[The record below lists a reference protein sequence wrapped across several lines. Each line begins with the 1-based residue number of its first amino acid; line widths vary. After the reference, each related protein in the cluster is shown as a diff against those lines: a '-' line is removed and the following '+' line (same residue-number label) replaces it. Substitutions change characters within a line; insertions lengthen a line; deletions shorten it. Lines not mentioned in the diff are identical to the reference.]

1 MAAITNFLS
10 RFDVTSL
17 VTILDI
23 QIALALVIIA
33 LLIKGVIA
41 RIIIGIV
48 YKITKNT
55 KKARESEMYSPIK
68 KMIVFLAIYVAL
80 YIIPKGERTAYIIT
94 EVFKVIIIIFITKLI
109 TTLVHSDSKFLKKFL
124 KKSEDYKVNDFVCKI
139 IRGLIWLVSCFV
151 IINELGFAYKITGL
165 LTGLGFASAIIALA
179 AQELVKNLLSGA
191 SILTDKPF
199 ELGDW
204 IEVENYEGTV
214 EDITFRSTRIKALNN
229 TVITIPNSVI
239 TSEYVINWNRL
250 RSRRLEITLPL
261 HLDTKSDEIKKI
273 VKQIK
278 VVLASNPN
286 VIADTIQ
293 VNFAGI
299 SDSSADIYM
308 FMYVNKQQY
317 VDFLNVKEEVFCSL
331 LALIEKDNIELA
343 YPTQTV
349 YLKNNSEGEIK

>member
-1 MAAITNFLS
+1 MIFL
-10 RFDVTSL
+10 
-17 VTILDI
+17 
-23 QIALALVIIA
+23 
-33 LLIKGVIA
+33 
-41 RIIIGIV
+41 
-48 YKITKNT
+48 
-55 KKARESEMYSPIK
+55 
-68 KMIVFLAIYVAL
+68 
-80 YIIPKGERTAYIIT
+80 
-94 EVFKVIIIIFITKLI
+94 
-109 TTLVHSDSKFLKKFL
+109 
-124 KKSEDYKVNDFVCKI
+124 
-139 IRGLIWLVSCFV
+139 
-151 IINELGFAYKITGL
+151 
-165 LTGLGFASAIIALA
+165 
-179 AQELVKNLLSGA
+179 
-191 SILTDKPF
+191 DKPF
-199 ELGDW
+199 IVGDW
-204 IEVENYEGTV
+204 IEMSPYEGTV